1 MIFAINKPTRVTR
14 NTATAGDR
22 IFTNTV
28 TGGIQ
33 HRFRIIKV
41 DISDHFP
48 VLFVLNT
55 SEWSKPENKA
65 KFIYKCIYGEEQV
78 ELFKHELINSDWM
91 EQHY

>member
-1 MIFAINKPTRVTR
+1 MILTINKPTRVTR
-14 NTATAGDR
+14 NSATAGDH

-33 HRFRIIKV
+33 HRFRIIKI

-48 VLFVLNT
+48 VLFVLST

-65 KFIYKCIYGEEQV
+65 KFIYKRIYGEEQV